1 MSRYLKINTNINSYD
16 FEILTKIAL
25 DIIRYLYRLLTD
37 FVGIRRAAKSK
48 PYTNAA
54 ATLP

>member
-54 ATLP
+54 ATPP